1 MFVLKFSGLQYIFSA
16 TDWQVV
22 LLLNL
27 PSINIGL
34 YLPFFFFI
42 DISCIYCLPFNVV
55 YAFYVIIPVISFDTV
70 NKEQLF

>member
-34 YLPFFFFI
+34 YLPFFFLLIFLAYI
-42 DISCIYCLPFNVV
+42 ACHLM
-55 YAFYVIIPVISFDTV
+55 
-70 NKEQLF
+70 LFMRFM